1 MTFNKEYKDFQAQSL
16 VIRQKLAEAEELSRE
31 DIDTVV
37 NLTAFDFMDS
47 SSLRASVMIFGKI
60 IYYYKLK
67 RSFNFTCNI
76 TWYPALPHTIA
87 R

>member
-31 DIDTVV
+31 DINTVV

-47 SSLRASVMIFGKI
+47 SSLRASVLIFKELSEKRGGKKWELI
-60 IYYYKLK
+60 KENYYYT
-67 RSFNFTCNI
+67 FI
-76 TWYPALPHTIA
+76 T
-87 R
+87 RKQE

>member
-1 MTFNKEYKDFQAQSL
+1 MEFDKEYKDLQAQSL

-47 SSLRASVMIFGKI
+47 SSLRASVLIFGKI
-60 IYYYKLK
+60 ILHLSDGALK
-67 RSFNFTCNI
+67 NYQKKGEEKNGN
-76 TWYPALPHTIA
+76 
-87 R
+87 